1 MLHTSRSCLIMCNNS
16 RQYPLPLS
24 AFVKLGQLN
33 KIMAVSSNQRRFMQN
48 SVASHCLQFILPP
61 GHTCPLS
68 MPPWSSFH
76 KASTNSNQ
84 FLIARFKEFG
94 TPHSSC
100 IVFEPSMPFT
110 ICSFCDCH
118 ALHGGKCWQHTTRKI
133 SKVLCQATLHSH
145 LLLDLRGK
153 HLGHLEIILSLRI
166 DALRTYLSSYIALP
180 NHEQVAWSSTV
191 FFKQAAERL

>member
-1 MLHTSRSCLIMCNNS
+1 MITTLGSCLIMCSNS
-16 RQYPLPLS
+16 RQYPLRLS

-33 KIMAVSSNQRRFMQN
+33 KIMAVNSNQRRFMQN

-94 TPHSSC
+94 TPHASFSNC
-100 IVFEPSMPFT
+100 QCHSEFVVSVIV
-110 ICSFCDCH
+110 
-118 ALHGGKCWQHTTRKI
+118 AVLHGGKCWQHTTRKFFA
-133 SKVLCQATLHSH
+133 K
-145 LLLDLRGK
+145 LRF
-153 HLGHLEIILSLRI
+153 IRI
-166 DALRTYLSSYIALP
+166 FCLTWGENMWDIWRS
-180 NHEQVAWSSTV
+180 
-191 FFKQAAERL
+191 FFPWG